1 MSAPRQ
7 EVLTMVRTSNISRS
21 GSARA
26 FTLVEI
32 LFSILILGILMGL
45 LFVAFRSTR
54 KFASSVAD
62 RDAVA
67 TIKMGV
73 SRFVDECGFAPPLI
87 RDQAQNQT
95 RTVVSDGSGLMRF
108 SVYNFSMDAAANA
121 DLTLLRPAT
130 LAQPSDINPFLD
142 RRFSERTL
150 AVYIAGACDVPGKPG
165 DADPRAKELP
175 IDGVSGPGFY
185 KARIDGSFEV
195 PADVRKGGAATTA
208 RGAGSKFE
216 SLIDLSKKYLT
227 LYSYAR
233 DPLHVSANDPVDGDN
248 GADAGK
254 LRWVEVRDSRK
265 VPVRFYR
272 WINGGQY
279 AQGAQ
284 TIYDVRT
291 IDDLRLP
298 PIVGRKGS
306 SFPGTPQDRDTE
318 KNPELRGATWA
329 IVAAGPDGAFGDE
342 PLPVLAKR
350 LGVTIT
356 DERKVRIDA
365 EKDNVVEVG
374 K

>member
-1 MSAPRQ
+1 
-7 EVLTMVRTSNISRS
+7 MVRMSNISSS
-21 GSARA
+21 GRARA
-26 FTLVEI
+26 FTLVEV

-54 KFASSVAD
+54 RFASSVAD

-73 SRFVDECGFAPPLI
+73 SRFTDDCGFAPPLI
-87 RDQAQNQT
+87 RDQAQTQP
-95 RTVVSDGSGLMRF
+95 RTVFSDGSGLMRF
-108 SVYNFSMDAAANA
+108 AVYNFSTDESANA
-121 DLTLLRPAT
+121 DLTLLRPTT
-130 LAQPSDINPFLD
+130 LALPGDVNPFLD

-150 AVYIAGACDVPGKPG
+150 AVYIAGSCDVPGKPG
-165 DADPRAKELP
+165 DADTRAKELP
-175 IDGVSGPGFY
+175 IDGVSGLGFY

-208 RGAGSKFE
+208 RGAGSKFD

-233 DPLHVSANDPVDGDN
+233 DPSHLPANDPIDGDN

-265 VPVRFYR
+265 VPVRYYR
-272 WINGGQY
+272 WVNGGQY
-279 AQGAQ
+279 SQGAR

-291 IDDLRLP
+291 IDDLRVP
-298 PIVGRKGS
+298 PLVGRKGS
-306 SFPGTPQDRDTE
+306 TFPGTPVDRDIET
-318 KNPELRGATWA
+318 NPELRSAVWA

-342 PLPVLAKR
+342 PLALLAKR
-350 LGVTIT
+350 LGKTIT
-356 DERKVRIDA
+356 DERKARIDA

>member
-1 MSAPRQ
+1 M
-7 EVLTMVRTSNISRS
+7 
-21 GSARA
+21 
-26 FTLVEI
+26 
-32 LFSILILGILMGL
+32 
-45 LFVAFRSTR
+45 
-54 KFASSVAD
+54 
-62 RDAVA
+62 
-67 TIKMGV
+67 
-73 SRFVDECGFAPPLI
+73 
-87 RDQAQNQT
+87 
-95 RTVVSDGSGLMRF
+95 
-108 SVYNFSMDAAANA
+108 
-121 DLTLLRPAT
+121 
-130 LAQPSDINPFLD
+130 
-142 RRFSERTL
+142 
-150 AVYIAGACDVPGKPG
+150 
-165 DADPRAKELP
+165 
-175 IDGVSGPGFY
+175 
-185 KARIDGSFEV
+185 
-195 PADVRKGGAATTA
+195 
-208 RGAGSKFE
+208 
-216 SLIDLSKKYLT
+216 
-227 LYSYAR
+227 
-233 DPLHVSANDPVDGDN
+233 
-248 GADAGK
+248 
-254 LRWVEVRDSRK
+254 EVRDSRK

-329 IVAAGPDGAFGDE
+329 IVAAGPDGAVGDE